1 MKHRNA
7 LRVNPVVVAAAGVAV
22 VVVVVVVVV
31 EAADHAAGKR
41 RQIATLPEEPV
52 GEASRHSPHFFE
64 LRDDVD
70 GRRIAGF

>member
-1 MKHRNA
+1 MTHWTA
-7 LRVNPVVVAAAGVAV
+7 LRVTRVGVAAAGGVG
-22 VVVVVVVVV
+22 VVVVV

>member
-7 LRVNPVVVAAAGVAV
+7 LRVNPVVVEAAAGVA
-22 VVVVVVVVV
+22 VVVV

>member
-7 LRVNPVVVAAAGVAV
+7 LRVNPVVVAAAGVA
-22 VVVVVVVVV
+22 VVVVVV